1 MGCLCLP
8 VCFSIY
14 IIISLLLHI
23 GEVVLNIFFVVYLFP
38 SLETWFTVVLGL
50 MMLPMVLVQLVSAL
64 LLLQK
69 RGEHLTC
76 WQALSTAVIHILQLG
91 FVWRHIRIL
100 RESEALWKKRDLADL
115 LLLRLF
121 YAFSASLPILGI
133 QAYFIIF
140 KGAEDKIIISA
151 AVVTLFSTCWA
162 LSCFRRRSETDD
174 IENLALSCPGT
185 IFRLLWR
192 SGELVSRVLSLAVFA
207 SVYHYWVF
215 VVTALHWLTMLVCI
229 CTSFLGVLEV
239 NKVNR
244 CYRFFLCMLISY
256 IYLFCHVNFSSDSA
270 QFRYVTYYVI
280 MFFENGVLTAVWY
293 LSVQGLGDMF
303 KVYTLLFII
312 CSAFFISV
320 VSMLVYYKIFH
331 IPGSDMSKK
340 NHSNLCVQDGC
351 INCKLSLCVKHSKM
365 LQRPFSAGWISQ
377 YQEALINGDYYKNL
391 LQDSFIDSENESK
404 SSSAVSCSGKEEQ
417 EENKEDDVSPF
428 TRKTLSFQSN
438 GTYSHRRF
446 IRTDAQSL
454 AAPKDHYDSESML
467 SYIAP
472 TVPTGSSASGDSSD
486 GSVTSTPLPRFIG
499 SPANSQTRLL
509 TDSWDNLPQDN
520 LGFDPCSNK
529 MLPGFRP
536 IPHQNLEDW
545 YSDGYSTDHTESVY
559 QLPITVLA
567 KMKSSRSKCRDRT
580 SLASDSTECTMCR
593 NMKSYKLLRKYSR
606 ASSEMSKEDVIQEE
620 KEDDRDK
627 KLAVSDPVC
636 VYSYRKDI
644 KSIIRDPRRMTDPVY
659 VDSPRGQAWYNCSE
673 SGDSAFPQEYLSS
686 SNFETTFDE
695 EEDGI
700 SESSYELII

>member
-8 VCFSIY
+8 VCFSVY
-14 IIISLLLHI
+14 IIISLLLHV
-23 GEVVLNIFFVVYLFP
+23 GEVVLNTFFVVYLFP
-38 SLETWFTVVLGL
+38 SMETWFTIVLGL

-91 FVWRHIRIL
+91 FVWRHIRIIK
-100 RESEALWKKRDLADL
+100 ETEVLWKKRDLADL

-140 KGAEDKIIISA
+140 KGVEDTIILSA
-151 AVVTLFSTCWA
+151 ATVTLFSTCWV
-162 LSCFRRRSETDD
+162 LSSFRRHSETDA
-174 IENLALSCPGT
+174 IENIALSCPGT
-185 IFRLLWR
+185 MFRLLWR
-192 SGELVSRVLSLAVFA
+192 MGEIISRVLSLAVFA

-215 VVTALHWLTMLVCI
+215 VVTGLHWLTMLVCI
-229 CTSFLGVLEV
+229 CTSFLGVLEI
-239 NKVNR
+239 KAVNR
-244 CYRFFLCMLISY
+244 CYKFFLCMLISY
-256 IYLFCHVNFSSDSA
+256 MYIFCHVNFSSEGA
-270 QFRYVTYYVI
+270 QFRYITYYVI
-280 MFFENGVLTAVWY
+280 MFLENGVLTTVWY
-293 LSVQGLGDMF
+293 FSVQGLVDML

-312 CSAFFISV
+312 CCAFLISI
-320 VSMLVYYKIFH
+320 VSMVIYYKIFH
-331 IPGSDMSKK
+331 IPSSDVSKE
-340 NHSNLCVQDGC
+340 NHSDLCVQDGC
-351 INCKLSLCVKHSKM
+351 INCKLSLCVKHSKI

-404 SSSAVSCSGKEEQ
+404 STVSGSCSGKEEMN
-417 EENKEDDVSPF
+417 ESKEDVVSPF
-428 TRKTLSFQSN
+428 MRKTYSFQSN

-446 IRTDAQSL
+446 IRGDVQTL
-454 AAPKDHYDSESML
+454 AAPKDNYDSESML

-472 TVPTGSSASGDSSD
+472 TVPTGSSASGSSSD
-486 GSVTSTPLPRFIG
+486 ESDISLSPPQLQD
-499 SPANSQTRLL
+499 SPANSQTHLL
-509 TDSWDNLPQDN
+509 TDSWDNLQQDN
-520 LGFDPCSNK
+520 LGFDPSTKK

-536 IPHQNLEDW
+536 IPAQNLEEW

-567 KMKSSRSKCRDRT
+567 KMKNCRSRSRDRT

-593 NMKSYKLLRKYSR
+593 NMKSYKLIRKYSR
-606 ASSEMSKEDVIQEE
+606 ASSVISKEDVIQEE
-620 KEDDRDK
+620 REDDKNPD
-627 KLAVSDPVC
+627 
-636 VYSYRKDI
+636 
-644 KSIIRDPRRMTDPVY
+644 Y

-673 SGDSAFPQEYLSS
+673 SGDSAFPQEYFSS

-695 EEDGI
+695 NEDGI